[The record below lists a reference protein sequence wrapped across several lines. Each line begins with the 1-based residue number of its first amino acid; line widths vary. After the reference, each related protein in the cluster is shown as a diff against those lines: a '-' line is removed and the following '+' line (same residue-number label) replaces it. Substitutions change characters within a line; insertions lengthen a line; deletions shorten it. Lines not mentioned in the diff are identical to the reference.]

1 MNNTQKITISLDINK
16 TIDSVAA
23 QCHVLALSSVE
34 DFFVADITPE
44 IVKDSWVSLAIDLVS
59 LVSGEVVITDEL
71 MSMTLEV
78 SGNSTVTAQQLRM
91 MAEKYV
97 CADVIAEMYAGSKSV
112 RETYSLWRDV
122 ARNNLLRAI
131 CPMDIKPYRF

>member
-1 MNNTQKITISLDINK
+1 M
-16 TIDSVAA
+16 
-23 QCHVLALSSVE
+23 
-34 DFFVADITPE
+34 
-44 IVKDSWVSLAIDLVS
+44 
-59 LVSGEVVITDEL
+59 SGEVVITDEL

-78 SGNSTVTAQQLRM
+78 SGNSTVTAQQLRL